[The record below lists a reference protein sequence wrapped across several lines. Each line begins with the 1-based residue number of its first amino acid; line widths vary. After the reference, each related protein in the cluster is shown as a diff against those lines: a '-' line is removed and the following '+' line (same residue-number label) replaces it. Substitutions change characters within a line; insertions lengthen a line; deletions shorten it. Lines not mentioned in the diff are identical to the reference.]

1 MERYLTYA
9 CPIYSNL
16 YLGGERSATSLD
28 FLQAEGITHIL
39 SVSEIEPQFEDH
51 FTYLHVPFDD
61 SENVNLL
68 QYLDVT
74 LNFITASLAQPENKI
89 LVHCQKG
96 VSRSASVVTAYIM
109 AKEKICPEDALEI
122 VLRKRNIICP
132 NDGFMEQLHIFH
144 KMKWKVNRFSVDYLK
159 IYIKR

>member
-39 SVSEIEPQFEDH
+39 SVSEIEP
-51 FTYLHVPFDD
+51 PFDD